1 MKTEEQKRTEEV
13 VVAYLTVIGDIM
25 SVAESAQTEPLTNV
39 PAEIQT
45 EVRAGVAIH
54 FATILEALRTR
65 AEALHKRTISQP
77 EFKV

>member
-39 PAEIQT
+39 PMEIQP

-65 AEALHKRTISQP
+65 AEALHKRTIAQP